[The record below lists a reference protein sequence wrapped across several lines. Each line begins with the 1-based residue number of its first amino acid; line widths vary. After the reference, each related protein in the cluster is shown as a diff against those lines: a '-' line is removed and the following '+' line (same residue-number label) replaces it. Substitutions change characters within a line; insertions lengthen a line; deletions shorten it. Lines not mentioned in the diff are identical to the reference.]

1 MTAPTGALQGAPKPE
16 FVHPLG
22 EALTAAGC
30 ADLVRHAQWLGP
42 LATAARRFEIV
53 RRERVAH
60 WLAQLGHESGGFARL
75 EENLTYTE
83 PARLCAV
90 FPSRFGTLATA
101 EPYVRNPEGL
111 ANLVYSQVNGNGGIA
126 TGDGWRYRG
135 RGLIQLTGRANYRAA
150 GTALGIPLESEP
162 DRAAEPWTAALVA
175 GWFWWNAGL
184 NREAD
189 RGPAGLDEI
198 TRRIN
203 GRRRLG
209 FEDRRRRYEAARAA
223 LEPFPEALEV

>member
-1 MTAPTGALQGAPKPE
+1 MSPVSVPSPE

-22 EALTAAGC
+22 LALTAAGC
-30 ADLVRHAQWLGP
+30 ADPVQHGALLGP

-60 WLAQLGHESGGFARL
+60 WLAQLGHESGGFTRL
-75 EENLTYTE
+75 EENLRYTT
-83 PARLCAV
+83 PGRICAV
-90 FPSRFGTLATA
+90 WPSRFATEA
-101 EPYVRNPEGL
+101 AAAPFVNNPEGL
-111 ANLVYSQVNGNGGIA
+111 ASVVYAARNGNGGVA
-126 TGDGWRYRG
+126 SGDGWRFRG

-150 GTALGIPLESEP
+150 GAALNIPLESEP
-162 DRAAEPWTAALVA
+162 DRAAERWTAALVA

-189 RGPAGLDEI
+189 RGPDGLEQI

-203 GRRRLG
+203 GGRHGLA
-209 FEDRRRRYEAARAA
+209 DRRRRYEAARAA
-223 LEPFPEALEV
+223 LAAFPDALEV

>member
-1 MTAPTGALQGAPKPE
+1 MNAQTGAPQGLPKPE

-22 EALTAAGC
+22 VALTAAGGT
-30 ADLVRHAQWLGP
+30 DPVNHAALLGP

-75 EENLTYTE
+75 EENLRYTT
-83 PARLCAV
+83 AGRLCAV
-90 FPSRFGTLATA
+90 WPSRFATEA
-101 EPYVRNPEGL
+101 DAAPFVDNPEGL
-111 ANLVYSQVNGNGGIA
+111 ANVVYAQRNGNGGVA
-126 TGDGWRYRG
+126 SGDGWAYRG

-150 GTALGIPLESEP
+150 GAAIGIPLESEP
-162 DRAAEPWTAALVA
+162 DRAAERWTAALVA
-175 GWFWWNAGL
+175 GWFWWNKGL

-189 RGPAGLDEI
+189 RGPDGLDEI

-203 GRRRLG
+203 GGKHGLA
-209 FEDRRRRYEAARAA
+209 DRRRRYDAARLA